1 MPEKLIL
8 GRYRPVSRIGSG
20 GFAEVSLAWDTRLQR
35 RVAIKSLK
43 LDEETAAMV
52 EGADD
57 VSAYDLDRI
66 PGLAEARTAAM
77 FQDPNIAGVLDFGVK
92 DGFAYFIMEYVDG
105 ITLAD
110 LLAEFQ
116 DYITLDVVAAVFA
129 GVLLV
134 NGSVRG
140 GNADMTGLLCG
151 AASAMLYA
159 VMITENKRAV
169 HITGQENAALQ
180 LLFGFLTA
188 AVFVGIRD
196 RGFAIDVRPDDW
208 GWIVLLGAVNTGL
221 GCYWYFSAIGQLPV
235 QTVAVCG
242 YLEPLA
248 AVVCAAALLNETMQP
263 LQILGAVLILGGA
276 AGAECVPML
285 LQRRQKC

>member
-1 MPEKLIL
+1 MRYGTRRKISSGSRLTRAKLL
-8 GRYRPVSRIGSG
+8 G
-20 GFAEVSLAWDTRLQR
+20 F
-35 RVAIKSLK
+35 
-43 LDEETAAMV
+43 
-52 EGADD
+52 
-57 VSAYDLDRI
+57 
-66 PGLAEARTAAM
+66 
-77 FQDPNIAGVLDFGVK
+77 
-92 DGFAYFIMEYVDG
+92 
-105 ITLAD
+105 
-110 LLAEFQ
+110 
-116 DYITLDVVAAVFA
+116 AAVFA

-151 AASAMLYA
+151 AASAVLYA

-169 HITGQENAALQ
+169 HNITGQENAALQ

-188 AVFVGIRD
+188 AVFIGIRD
-196 RGFAIDVRPDDW
+196 RGFVVNIRPDNW

-221 GCYWYFSAIGQLPV
+221 GCCWYFSAIVRLPV

-248 AVVCAAALLNETMQP
+248 AVVCAATLLP

-276 AGAECVPML
+276 ASAECVPML
-285 LQRRQKC
+285 LQRHQKC